1 MDKSHWGKNM
11 KIKDKEK
18 ESELL
23 GIFLGEKIMLSC
35 KDFLFEN
42 RNVKI
47 GFDEAISMVMSAH
60 LTSMFKIMKIL
71 TLDVKEFDD
80 IVDEIINDIRDHFSK
95 SEHFKYTG
103 EELLLA
109 FQTLDSK
116 RKKDKTKT
124 KE

>member
-1 MDKSHWGKNM
+1 M
-11 KIKDKEK
+11 KDEK
-18 ESELL
+18 ENELL

-80 IVDEIINDIRDHFSK
+80 IVD
-95 SEHFKYTG
+95 
-103 EELLLA
+103 
-109 FQTLDSK
+109 
-116 RKKDKTKT
+116 
-124 KE
+124 